1 MENLGKFTLFI
12 IAMVCAF
19 LTSLLCV
26 KVIVSIS
33 DLYQIGFIGKFSFL
47 QLYGII
53 SLINIIRYKYKK
65 EEEKQGDFT
74 DVIKNTFTSVF
85 SSVFFLLM
93 SWGLSFMMYYVIS

>member
-26 KVIVSIS
+26 KIIISIS
-33 DLYQIGFIGKFSFL
+33 NLYQIGFIGKFSFL
-47 QLYGII
+47 QLYGVI

-65 EEEKQGDFT
+65 EEESQGDFT
-74 DVIKNTFTSVF
+74 EVIKNVFTNVF
-85 SSVFFLLM
+85 STTFFLLI
-93 SWGLSFMMYYVIS
+93 SWVLSFVMYYVIS